1 MKPKAIARC
10 WLAGIATT
18 LVIANLP
25 LAVAA
30 EPSALEKAEAAV
42 KAAAAVEET
51 TRLEWN
57 SREMARS
64 ATREIARSERTRA
77 DGALQDVLSAQTVV
91 KSKEEAAKTAKE
103 AEKAERDAELATA
116 RNELEQKVAT
126 LRTVVERLV
135 ADAIAGERAA
145 QELMVSEDEMRD
157 KMVATRTAEKSVLEL
172 KVKLAEKAQADAAQ
186 LALQELTAA
195 EKALRDEKAAT
206 GAAERAVVALAA
218 KATKKADRK
227 SVV

>member
-126 LRTVVERLV
+126 LRTV
-135 ADAIAGERAA
+135 AY
-145 QELMVSEDEMRD
+145 
-157 KMVATRTAEKSVLEL
+157 
-172 KVKLAEKAQADAAQ
+172 
-186 LALQELTAA
+186 
-195 EKALRDEKAAT
+195 
-206 GAAERAVVALAA
+206 
-218 KATKKADRK
+218 
-227 SVV
+227 